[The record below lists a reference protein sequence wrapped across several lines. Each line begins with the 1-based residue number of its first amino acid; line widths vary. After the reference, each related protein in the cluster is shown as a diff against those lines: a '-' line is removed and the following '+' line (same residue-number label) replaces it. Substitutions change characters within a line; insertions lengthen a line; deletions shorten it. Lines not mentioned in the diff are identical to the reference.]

1 MPNRVFNIIINP
13 LLRTSWKTVLKLWKP
28 IAIWTGLV
36 YICFTA
42 LLAPLFVSLLNRGVF
57 RGERTMVGNEELL
70 SFLLSPVG
78 FSYLFLALLILITGV
93 VIRYAGIFQIVTD
106 DLLGRDLSIRGI
118 IVHIAPRIHLLV
130 KLCALSIVAAIL
142 LLLPLAA
149 GLGIVY
155 YTFLTEFDINYYLF
169 TTPPEWYS
177 ALAWGGTW
185 AALWLLFALFCITA
199 ILPVLPAYLDGR
211 NTLMQ
216 SIRDLF
222 FTPLYRKVQ
231 LLKAVIMAIV
241 IWIIFRFLFEAI
253 NFAVFHFLAGW
264 AYGAFESLR
273 VLAFIAGNY
282 LVIAFAGGII
292 ISFFGFS
299 LLAVILT
306 KFYYSYA
313 LPEVEFEIPGLKK
326 ITHKMIL
333 ILGWWTKPV
342 RLAFIILVMISGGFI
357 SSILFAGMA
366 DDDPPE
372 ILNIAHRAN
381 ALGAPENSIAAL
393 KNSIE
398 IGADMAEI
406 DLQMT
411 ADGRIVI
418 LHDADLM
425 RVAGDPRRIADVPY
439 DEIRDLRLLTDLDI
453 PDEYLV
459 IPTFEDFLE
468 IAKGEIILLTELKY
482 YGFYPELAEET
493 IRLIREYEMEEQV
506 PLMSLSTRA
515 VNQVRELTPEIEVG
529 YVSALAA
536 GDLAAMPVNFFAIS
550 HQSIDSG
557 FIRET
562 TNNNQPVYA
571 WTVNRA
577 DDMIN
582 AMQRGATGL
591 ITDEPVLAEV
601 MIEQFSEL
609 TRAERLLLQFGL
621 FVVEDIE

>member
-1 MPNRVFNIIINP
+1 MPKRILNIIFNP
-13 LLRTSWKTVLKLWKP
+13 LLRSSWKSVLKLWKP

-36 YICFTA
+36 YIFFTA
-42 LLAPLFVSLLNRGVF
+42 LLAPVFISLLNRGVF
-57 RGERTMVGNEELL
+57 RGERSMVGNEELA

-93 VIRYAGIFQIVTD
+93 VIRYAGIFQIITD
-106 DLLGRDLSIRGI
+106 DLMGRDLSTREI
-118 IVHIAPRIHLLV
+118 ILHIAPRIHLIV

-149 GLGIVY
+149 GLGTVY
-155 YTFLTEFDINYYLF
+155 SIYLTEFDINYYLF
-169 TTPPEWYS
+169 TSPPEWYS
-177 ALAWGGTW
+177 ALWWGGAW
-185 AALWLLFALFCITA
+185 AVLWLMFALFCITA
-199 ILPVLPAYLDGR
+199 LLPVLPAYLDGR
-211 NTLMQ
+211 RSLTEAV
-216 SIRDLF
+216 RDLF
-222 FTPLYRKVQ
+222 FTPMYKKLQ
-231 LLKAVIMAIV
+231 LLKAVITAIL
-241 IWIIFRFLFEAI
+241 IWVLFRFLFEAI
-253 NFAVFHFLAGW
+253 NLSIFHFLAGW
-264 AYGAFESLR
+264 VYTTFDSLR
-273 VLAFIAGNY
+273 LLAFVAGNY
-282 LVIAFAGGII
+282 LFIAFTAGVI

-326 ITHKMIL
+326 ITHKMVRIV
-333 ILGWWTKPV
+333 GWWTKPL
-342 RLAFIILVMISGGFI
+342 RLALLLSAILIGGLV
-357 SSILFAGMA
+357 SSFVIAGLA

-425 RVAGDPRRIADVPY
+425 RVAGDPRRIVDVTY

-453 PDEYLV
+453 PDEELV

-468 IAKGEIILLTELKY
+468 IADGQIILLTELKY
-482 YGFYPELAEET
+482 YGFYPELAVEA
-493 IRLIREYEMEEQV
+493 IRLIREYRMEDQS
-506 PLMSLSTRA
+506 PLMSLSTRS
-515 VNQVRELTPEIEVG
+515 VNQVREIAPDIDVG

-536 GDLAAMPVNFFAIS
+536 GDLAAMPVHFFAIS
-550 HQSIDSG
+550 HQNLNSG

-562 TNNNQPVYA
+562 TRNGQPVYA
-571 WTVNRA
+571 WTVNRSE
-577 DDMIN
+577 DMIN
-582 AMQRGATGL
+582 AMQRGAIGL
-591 ITDEPVLAEV
+591 ITDEPVLAGE
-601 MIEQFSEL
+601 MIEQFSQL

-621 FVVEDIE
+621 FAVEGGE